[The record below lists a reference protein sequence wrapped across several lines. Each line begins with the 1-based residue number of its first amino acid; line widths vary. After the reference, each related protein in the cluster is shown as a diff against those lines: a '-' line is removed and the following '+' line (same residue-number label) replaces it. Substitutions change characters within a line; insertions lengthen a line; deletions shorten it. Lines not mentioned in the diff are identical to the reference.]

1 MKALNGYFVIDE
13 AYLDYGTAY
22 DVGHHILRMHTLSK
36 AFGIAGLRL
45 GVLMS
50 TAGTIKHIQK

>member
-1 MKALNGYFVIDE
+1 M
-13 AYLDYGTAY
+13 
-22 DVGHHILRMHTLSK
+22 RTLSK

-50 TAGTIKHIQK
+50 TVETIQRIQTIEHPYPLNVFTLNIATYIFRHRRRQVDF